1 VGHPHESVLDLIY
14 HIWHILEVLKGAMK
28 PLIFVA
34 DSRRALAEFP
44 KAVQQQVGFALY
56 QAQMGGKHIEAK
68 PLKNVGAGV
77 LEVVSD
83 HRGDTF
89 RTVYTV
95 KLEKAVYV
103 LHAFQKKSKKGIAT
117 PKQDVDLIKQRY
129 KEAQELAEDE
139 QE

>member
-1 VGHPHESVLDLIY
+1 
-14 HIWHILEVLKGAMK
+14 MK

-34 DSRRALAEFP
+34 DSLRALREFP

-56 QAQMGGKHIEAK
+56 QAQMGGKHVDAK
-68 PLKNVGAGV
+68 SLKNIGGV

-95 KLEKAVYV
+95 KLAKAVYV
-103 LHAFQKKSKKGIAT
+103 LHAFQKKSKHGIAT
-117 PKQDVDLIKQRY
+117 PKSEMDLVKQRLQRAI
-129 KEAQELAEDE
+129 EIDRELEK
-139 QE
+139 